1 MVNLFQLQEDTP
13 TQIGWVTLQS
23 YSGKWYVTKSPGW
36 LRYWREEFELDE
48 IVAFIGAKNSG
59 SVSIA
64 RK

>member
-13 TQIGWVTLQS
+13 TQIGWVTLQA
-23 YSGKWYVTKSPGW
+23 YSGKWYGLRARGW
-36 LRYWREEFELDE
+36 LRYWREEFDLDE
-48 IVAFIGAKNSG
+48 IVAVIGAKNSG